1 MLASRRL
8 DDQRFEDI
16 VREARGRLP
25 WLCPEWTD
33 HNAHDPGITVM
44 ELMAWYKEMQQYH
57 MDQVTPAVQRRLLAL
72 AGIDLLPASAARCA
86 VRVDKSCPAQLEL
99 ARLTD
104 RQEVPF
110 ELLEPIPARRARL
123 DRVLVE
129 TDGGRQDVSSMMS
142 GGLSFSPFSFGGEA
156 ESSLLLGF
164 GAVPEG
170 SVRLWFQVDCP
181 VRRTSAG
188 PDTPPPRK
196 LRWELAG
203 RGEVSPVTDGT
214 WSLSRSGFVVLPAE
228 DWPQGEE
235 GLYWLRVRLEEPGCE
250 ERVRLARVAAGL
262 YEAAQQET
270 RARTDRYRIE
280 DRAGQRVTIGH
291 ALALWGELAVFLRRS
306 SGWEQ
311 IRPEGDAL
319 GPEGRTLTIDGRGSA
334 QDGADDLMVVCLDP
348 VRLPDLLFDTRGRP
362 GEELCLDLAG
372 QQILEGELALICHT
386 LERDGQIR
394 PAQWRCV
401 EDLSVCGPRD
411 HVFQYDPDREA
422 VRFGD
427 GLHGAVPAAGKGSV
441 LVSGLVLSR
450 GGGGNVPASAQ
461 MVFAQGGWPAE
472 NGPASGGR
480 AKETIPEARSRLLKK
495 LGSTKK
501 CLSARDFEDRARET
515 PGLLVA
521 AARALPGYAG
531 PDRGAAW
538 KEAVVTVVVL
548 PVSEAPLP
556 RPDGRFLQA
565 VQRQLDRCRP
575 VCIQARAAG
584 PQYVP
589 LSLSAQ
595 LWVENGTSRQEV
607 ERALQALLRPRQE
620 LIGAPVRQ
628 DDVTACLQRVPGV
641 LQVRRIEL
649 QSMGAGGYRT
659 RSGDI
664 QLPPDGIPY
673 WKEWRSELV
682 RA

>member
-16 VREARGRLP
+16 VQEARGRLP

-33 HNAHDPGITVM
+33 HNAHDPGITVL

-57 MDQVTPAVQRRLLAL
+57 MDQVTPAIQSRLLAL
-72 AGIDLLPASAARCA
+72 AGVELLPARAARCA
-86 VRVDKSCPAQLEL
+86 IRVGEDCPARLRL
-99 ARLTD
+99 ARLTN
-104 RQEVPF
+104 RQDVSF

-129 TDGGRQDVSSMMS
+129 IGGGRQDVSSMMT
-142 GGLSFSPFSFGGEA
+142 GGLSFYPFSFGGGE

-164 GAVPEG
+164 GAVPEET
-170 SVRLWFQVDCP
+170 VRLWFQVDCP
-181 VRRTSAG
+181 AG
-188 PDTPPPRK
+188 RAPADPGAPPPRT
-196 LRWELAG
+196 LRWELVG
-203 RGEVSPVTDGT
+203 RGEESPLSDGT
-214 WSLSRSGFVVLPAE
+214 WSLSQSGFVVLPAA
-228 DWPQGEE
+228 DWPRGEE
-235 GLYWLRVRLEEPGCE
+235 GLHWLRVRLEEAGCE
-250 ERVRLARVAAGL
+250 ERVRLSRVAAGL
-262 YEAAQQET
+262 YGAAQQET
-270 RARTDRYRIE
+270 RARSDWFRLE
-280 DRAGQRVTIGH
+280 DRAGQRVVIDH
-291 ALALWGELAVFLRRS
+291 APALWGELAVFLREP
-306 SGWEQ
+306 SGWRQ
-311 IRPEGDAL
+311 VQPEGDIPGA
-319 GPEGRTLTIDGRGSA
+319 EGRILMVDGRGSA
-334 QDGADDLMVVCLDP
+334 QDGADNLTVVCLDP
-348 VRLPDLLFDTRGRP
+348 VRLPDLLFDTKGRP
-362 GEELCLDLAG
+362 GEELCLNLAG
-372 QQILEGELALICHT
+372 QRPLEGELTLMCHT
-386 LERDGQIR
+386 LERDGQVR

-411 HVFQYDPDREA
+411 RVFQYDPGRET

-427 GLHGAVPAAGKGSV
+427 GLHGAVPVAGKGSV

-450 GGGGNVPASAQ
+450 GGGGNIPASAQ
-461 MVFAQGGWPAE
+461 LVFIQGGWPAE
-472 NGPASGGR
+472 NEPASGGR
-480 AKETIPEARSRLLKK
+480 DRETVTEARSRLLRY
-495 LGSTKK
+495 LGSTQK

-531 PDRGAAW
+531 PGQGAAW
-538 KEAVVTVVVL
+538 REAVVTVVVL
-548 PVSEAPLP
+548 PVSEEPLP

-575 VCIQARAAG
+575 VCVQARAAG

-595 LWVENGTSRQEV
+595 LRVEGGAGREGV
-607 ERALQALLRPRQE
+607 ERALQELFRPRQE
-620 LIGAPVRQ
+620 LIGTPVRQ
-628 DDVTACLQRVPGV
+628 DDVTACLQRAPGV
-641 LQVRRIEL
+641 LQVRRIEV

-673 WKEWRSELV
+673 WKDWKLELV